1 MTKVRRL
8 LETLAS
14 VELTLFSLGL
24 MMLLVFFGTIAQ
36 VHLGT
41 YIAQKEYFHSVWV
54 YAEMGDWKIPIFP
67 GGLTV
72 GGLWFINLL
81 AAFIVRFRWDKKS
94 IGILISHAG
103 IILLLIGQFL
113 SQALARERQMPVD
126 VGETR
131 SYSEDFRDSEIVLL
145 RSVDEKTDEVTSIP
159 YSIFT
164 HNHVI
169 ALPGKSISLAILK
182 WMPNAQL
189 GMADPNAPA
198 IATQGIG
205 ARVQVQEMP
214 PVTTDDENNQV
225 TAYVEVLD
233 AGQSLGI
240 WLLSSGLGA
249 PQSFIS
255 GGQEYRIYLRPRRYY
270 HPFAI
275 TLKEFK
281 HDVYLGTD
289 IPKNF
294 SSLLHIDE
302 PSKGVSRDTLVYM
315 NHPLRYE
322 GLTFYQASF
331 AKGDQQSIFQVV
343 QNPAWLIPY
352 MSCALIIFGMALQFG
367 FHLLGFLGKRRAR

>member
-1 MTKVRRL
+1 M
-8 LETLAS
+8 
-14 VELTLFSLGL
+14 
-24 MMLLVFFGTIAQ
+24 
-36 VHLGT
+36 
-41 YIAQKEYFHSVWV
+41 
-54 YAEMGDWKIPIFP
+54 
-67 GGLTV
+67 
-72 GGLWFINLL
+72 
-81 AAFIVRFRWDKKS
+81 RFRWDKKS
-94 IGILISHAG
+94 IGILISHG
-103 IILLLIGQFL
+103 GLILLLIGQFL
-113 SQALARERQMPVD
+113 SQTLARERQMPVD

-131 SYSEDFRDSEIVLL
+131 SYSEDFRDFEIVLL
-145 RSVDEKTDEVTSIP
+145 RSIDDKNDEVTSIP

-164 HNHVI
+164 RKHVI
-169 ALPGKSISLAILK
+169 AMPGKPISLAILK
-182 WMPNAQL
+182 WFPNAQL
-189 GMADPNAPA
+189 GMADPNTPP

-205 ARVQVQEMP
+205 TRVQVQEMP

-225 TAYVEVLD
+225 TAYVEILD

-240 WLLSSGLGA
+240 WLISSGLGA
-249 PQSFIS
+249 PQSFTA

-302 PSKGVSRDTLVYM
+302 PAKAVSRDALVYM

-352 MSCALIIFGMALQFG
+352 ISCGLMILGMALQFG
-367 FHLLGFLGKRRAR
+367 LHLLGFVKKDRA

>member
-1 MTKVRRL
+1 
-8 LETLAS
+8 
-14 VELTLFSLGL
+14 
-24 MMLLVFFGTIAQ
+24 
-36 VHLGT
+36 
-41 YIAQKEYFHSVWV
+41 
-54 YAEMGDWKIPIFP
+54 
-67 GGLTV
+67 
-72 GGLWFINLL
+72 
-81 AAFIVRFRWDKKS
+81 
-94 IGILISHAG
+94 
-103 IILLLIGQFL
+103 
-113 SQALARERQMPVD
+113 
-126 VGETR
+126 
-131 SYSEDFRDSEIVLL
+131 
-145 RSVDEKTDEVTSIP
+145 
-159 YSIFT
+159 
-164 HNHVI
+164 VI

-182 WMPNAQL
+182 WTPNAQL
-189 GMADPNAPA
+189 GMADPNTPS

-205 ARVQVQEMP
+205 TRVQVQEMP

-225 TAYVEVLD
+225 AAYVEILD

-240 WLLSSGLGA
+240 WLISSGLGA
-249 PQSFIS
+249 PQSFLA

-302 PSKGVSRDTLVYM
+302 PGKGVSRDTLVYM

-352 MSCALIIFGMALQFG
+352 ISCALIILGMALQFG
-367 FHLLGFLGKRRAR
+367 LHLLGFVQKGRAR

>member
-1 MTKVRRL
+1 MPRKKNI
-8 LETLAS
+8 
-14 VELTLFSLGL
+14 FDSL
-24 MMLLVFFGTIAQ
+24 
-36 VHLGT
+36 
-41 YIAQKEYFHSVWV
+41 WV
-54 YAEMGDWKIPIFP
+54 SALIGDWKIPFFP

-72 GGLWFINLL
+72 GGLWFINLV

-94 IGILISHAG
+94 IGILISHG
-103 IILLLIGQFL
+103 GLILLLIGQFL
-113 SQALARERQMPVD
+113 SQALALERQMPVD

-131 SYSEDFRDSEIVLL
+131 SYSEDFRDFEIVFL
-145 RSVDEKTDEVTSIP
+145 RGVDEKTDEVTSIP

-164 HNHVI
+164 
-169 ALPGKSISLAILK
+169 
-182 WMPNAQL
+182 AQARDCAAEQTHFIGDL
-189 GMADPNAPA
+189 QMVSQRAAAAWADPDTLS
-198 IATQGIG
+198 IATMQGIG
-205 ARVQVQEMP
+205 ARVQVQEMQ

-225 TAYVEVLD
+225 TAYVEIFD
-233 AGQSLGI
+233 AWTKSLGI
-240 WLLSSGLGA
+240 WLISSGLGA
-249 PQSFIS
+249 PQAFTA

-302 PSKGVSRDTLVYM
+302 PGKAVSRDTLVYM

-352 MSCALIIFGMALQFG
+352 LSCALIIFGMALQFG
-367 FHLLGFLGKRRAR
+367 LHLLGFVQKGRGQ